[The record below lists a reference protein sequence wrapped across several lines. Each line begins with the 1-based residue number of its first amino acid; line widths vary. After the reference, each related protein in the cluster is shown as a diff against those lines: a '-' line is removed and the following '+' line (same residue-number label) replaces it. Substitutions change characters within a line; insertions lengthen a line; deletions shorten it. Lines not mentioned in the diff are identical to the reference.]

1 MKKILFSF
9 AFLFTLFAVIEPAEM
24 TLFAQSGAYS
34 NDASFSPM
42 YPGEKLR
49 FTCQP
54 DSVAKDTSRAF
65 SIGKYVHET
74 RTLSTHPIYA
84 QRTISSVLGAVKVT
98 TFIDGSFNGTTW
110 FACDTLGTDVA
121 TETATVVTIDLND
134 KRFPFYRMRSNNIAT
149 GRPDTICDWILYM
162 LP

>member
-1 MKKILFSF
+1 MKTFFSIF
-9 AFLFTLFAVIEPAEM
+9 ALVFAIFIASVFA
-24 TLFAQSGAYS
+24 LAQSGAYS
-34 NDASFSPM
+34 KDAVFTQA
-42 YPGEKLR
+42 YPGETLH

-65 SIGKYVHET
+65 SIGRYITED
-74 RTLSTHPIYA
+74 RDMSANPIYA

-121 TETATVVTIDLND
+121 TETATVVTIDLNG
-134 KRFPFYRMRSNNIAT
+134 KRFPKYRMRSNNIAT